1 MNEKTPQEV
10 EIVVQLGYHPNRTSL
25 TAGTPARITFL
36 RQEAGGC
43 SREVVF
49 PTLGIRRELPQGVP
63 VTIDVPALAA
73 GTLAWTCGMS
83 MMRGSLAVGP
93 A

>member
-1 MNEKTPQEV
+1 MTEKTPQEV
-10 EIVVQLGYHPNRTSL
+10 EIVVQRGYHPNRAIL

-43 SREVVF
+43 SRDVIF
-49 PTLGIRRELPQGVP
+49 PAFGIRRELPQGVP
-63 VTIDVPALAA
+63 VTIDLPALAA
-73 GTLAWTCGMS
+73 GTLAWTCGMN
-83 MMRGSLAVGP
+83 MMRGSLAVEP

>member
-1 MNEKTPQEV
+1 MNQKTPQEI
-10 EIVVQLGYHPNRTSL
+10 EIVVQRGYHPNRASL
-25 TAGTPARITFL
+25 TVGIPARITFL

-49 PTLGIRRELPQGVP
+49 PSLGIRRELPQGVP

-73 GTLAWTCGMS
+73 GTLAWTCGMN
-83 MMRGSLAVGP
+83 MMRGSLAVEP

>member
-1 MNEKTPQEV
+1 MNEKNPQEI
-10 EIVVQLGYHPNRTSL
+10 EIVVQRGYHANRASL
-25 TAGTPARITFL
+25 TVGTPARITFV

-49 PTLGIRRELPQGVP
+49 PELGVRRELPQGVP
-63 VTIDVPALAA
+63 VTIEVPALAA
-73 GTLAWTCGMS
+73 GTLAWTCGMN
-83 MMRGSLAVGP
+83 MMRGSLPVEP